1 MGRKTLWVAGVA
13 LWCVLCFCM
22 LSSRVEG
29 ASAMSRHVAAARV
42 QDEGG
47 KGGGQEQKH
56 TQMVGGMF
64 LSSMTLPKALFQRC
78 FESAEH
84 SITAAIYKFG
94 DKDLYESL
102 LGAIERSPGLK
113 VRIVANEKTI
123 SKKHR
128 GWLAK
133 LEEEGSDV
141 EVRLWKKHGDHFNKL
156 HAKFTVCDNITVSG
170 SPNWSGSSNE
180 GDNMEIV
187 EVSTDRETAQKM
199 ENLFGMLWTDKHAN
213 RL

>member
-1 MGRKTLWVAGVA
+1 MRAAGRKALWVAGVA
-13 LWCVLCFCM
+13 LSVLCFCM
-22 LSSRVEG
+22 LLPRVEG
-29 ASAMSRHVAAARV
+29 ASAMSRHVAAARL
-42 QDEGG
+42 QDEG
-47 KGGGQEQKH
+47 KGEQQEN
-56 TQMVGGMF
+56 TMVGGMF
-64 LSSMTLPKALFQRC
+64 LSSMTLPKQLFQRC

-84 SITAAIYKFG
+84 SITAAVYKFG

-102 LGAIERSPGLK
+102 LGAIKRSPGLK
-113 VRIVANEKTI
+113 VRIVANDKTI

-128 GWLAK
+128 GWLEK

-156 HAKFTVCDNITVSG
+156 HAKFTVCDTITVSG
-170 SPNWSGSSNE
+170 SPNWSDSSNE

-187 EVSTDRETAQKM
+187 EVSTDQETAQKM
-199 ENLFGMLWTDKHAN
+199 ENLFEMLWSDKHAN